1 MFKAQL
7 YPVIT
12 SYNFIIV
19 LKKRFVKTDKPIFY
33 NENPLTEYN
42 ASSKLTGNEGKGW
55 LTEKSLRDSLDPR
68 PVQDIMHDENHEQR
82 GSRDLV
88 PHLSRKMHP
97 HQDEHQGGHQNI
109 DDDFGFFHG
118 GSLSD

>member
-42 ASSKLTGNEGKGW
+42 ANSKLTGNEGKGW
-55 LTEKSLRDSLDPR
+55 LTERNEGLYVSHCRTLR
-68 PVQDIMHDENHEQR
+68 IM
-82 GSRDLV
+82 
-88 PHLSRKMHP
+88 
-97 HQDEHQGGHQNI
+97 
-109 DDDFGFFHG
+109 
-118 GSLSD
+118 